1 MNHDTP
7 VYVFLSASVFS
18 LVGTIKNLHG
28 KGLWKLKTWSVSH
41 VLGSLSLCVL
51 DDNGRSFSL
60 LSHREKLQ
68 CRKSTLK
75 KIRNILYRSNVIIK
89 RLQIFGEQF

>member
-7 VYVFLSASVFS
+7 VYVFLSVSVFS
-18 LVGTIKNLHG
+18 LAGTIKNLHG
-28 KGLWKLKTWSVSH
+28 KGLGKLKTWSVSH

-60 LSHREKLQ
+60 LSHREKL
-68 CRKSTLK
+68 
-75 KIRNILYRSNVIIK
+75 
-89 RLQIFGEQF
+89 